1 MKYIILRDKYKFNIK
16 EITKDNIWIY
26 LKGNC
31 KEVFDNR
38 QTTICIKLNQEYR
51 IKEWKIIKNS

>member
-16 EITKDNIWIY
+16 KITKDNIWIY

-51 IKEWKIIKNS
+51 IKN